1 MPAADSAPGE
11 CFSVAH
17 YRLLHHTAV
26 SFVSSDISRRHDVI
40 KTLKRA
46 NLMPAAYSA
55 PGECFSVAHYR
66 LKLHH
71 TAVSFVASDI
81 RVFVTCNQA

>member
-46 NLMPAAYSA
+46 NLMPAADSA

-66 LKLHH
+66 LCFTTPPFPLWHL
-71 TAVSFVASDI
+71 TSEFL
-81 RVFVTCNQA
+81 